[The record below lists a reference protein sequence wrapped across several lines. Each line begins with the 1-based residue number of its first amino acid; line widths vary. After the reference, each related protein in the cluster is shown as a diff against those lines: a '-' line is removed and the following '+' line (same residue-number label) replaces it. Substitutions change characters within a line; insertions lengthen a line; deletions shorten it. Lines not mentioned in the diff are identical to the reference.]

1 MTSAWLLLEVLSS
14 QLATSS
20 AVISETASMRRLLS
34 TVFSMLILRVW
45 ALNEAKTVF
54 SAALGF

>member
-1 MTSAWLLLEVLSS
+1 
-14 QLATSS
+14 
-20 AVISETASMRRLLS
+20 
-34 TVFSMLILRVW
+34 VFSMLILRVW